1 MHKVAR
7 EEAEVFGRE
16 EKDGARRG
24 SPIAAK
30 GSKDSVEP
38 GFKWVGD
45 RRGGVAVF
53 FTRGGPMKG
62 RGANVSR
69 KPRWGKFIRG
79 DGKSFEIRKGVSNH
93 DDGDTRGKEGEGRG
107 GGGGPCFQAE

>member
-24 SPIAAK
+24 SPIAAE

-38 GFKWVGD
+38 GLKWV
-45 RRGGVAVF
+45 
-53 FTRGGPMKG
+53 
-62 RGANVSR
+62 
-69 KPRWGKFIRG
+69 
-79 DGKSFEIRKGVSNH
+79 
-93 DDGDTRGKEGEGRG
+93 
-107 GGGGPCFQAE
+107 

>member
-1 MHKVAR
+1 M
-7 EEAEVFGRE
+7 
-16 EKDGARRG
+16 
-24 SPIAAK
+24 
-30 GSKDSVEP
+30 
-38 GFKWVGD
+38 
-45 RRGGVAVF
+45 F

-93 DDGDTRGKEGEGRG
+93 DDGDTRGKEGECRG
-107 GGGGPCFQAE
+107 GRRGSVFPGGVFLYLKFAFGGKGKNGGGEEGGNMVVREGGEA